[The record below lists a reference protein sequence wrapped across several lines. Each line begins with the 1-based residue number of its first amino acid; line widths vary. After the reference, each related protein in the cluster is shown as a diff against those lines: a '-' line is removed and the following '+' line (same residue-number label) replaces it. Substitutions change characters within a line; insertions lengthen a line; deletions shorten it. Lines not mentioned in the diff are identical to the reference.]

1 MSKGE
6 RTRIKIRVRSAM
18 AAQAKVEGRYLGGRP
33 PYGYRV
39 IDAGPHP
46 NPAKAADGKRL
57 KQLDPDPVTTPVV
70 QRIFHEYLMGIG
82 IYALAQRL
90 SADGIPSPSAYDPD
104 RNTHRCGL
112 AWSKSAVRTILGNPR
127 YTGYQVWN
135 KQRKQE
141 SLIDVEDVALGHRTA
156 LAWNPREEWIFSDQQ
171 VHPALVSREIFQ
183 EVQLRLESRGPS
195 SIGRTLRT
203 RHHYAL
209 KGLMVCSACG
219 RRMQGNWNHGRA
231 HYRCRFPNEYA
242 VGNKIDHPLTV
253 YVREDAVLDPLDT
266 WLAQAFAP
274 HRIEQSLTALENAQP
289 DDAPALEAA
298 RRAIAECERKL
309 ARHRAALEA
318 GADPTLVVAWSQEV
332 QQQRTLA
339 EARLANLAS
348 HHGANRRMTRDDIH
362 AMVDTLGGL
371 LDVLHHADPAD
382 KAEVYRELGIRL
394 TYHHT
399 EHTVLAE
406 TRPTSSVCVVS
417 VSEGDLRTNHTPD
430 TRRLRNVKRCRLL

>member
-1 MSKGE
+1 
-6 RTRIKIRVRSAM
+6 V
-18 AAQAKVEGRYLGGRP
+18 V
-33 PYGYRV
+33 
-39 IDAGPHP
+39 DAGPHP
-46 NPAKAADGKRL
+46 NPAKAAEGKRL
-57 KQLDPDPVTTPVV
+57 KQLDPDPVTAPVV
-70 QRIFHEYLMGIG
+70 QWIFHEYLMGIG

-90 SADGIPSPSAYDPD
+90 TSDGIPSPSAYDPD

-112 AWSKSAVRTILGNPR
+112 AWSKGAVRTILGNPR

-141 SLIDVEDVALGHRTA
+141 SLIDVEDVALEHRTA

-183 EVQLRLESRGPS
+183 EVQLRLGSRGPS

-209 KGLMVCSACG
+209 KGLMVCAACG

-242 VGNKIDHPLTV
+242 VGNNIDHPLTV
-253 YVREDAVLDPLDT
+253 YVRENAVLDPLDA
-266 WLAQAFAP
+266 WLAEAFAP
-274 HRIEQSLTALENAQP
+274 HRIEQSLTALQNAQP
-289 DDAPALEAA
+289 DDAPAVEAA
-298 RRAIAECERKL
+298 RRAIAECERKF

-318 GADPTLVVAWSQEV
+318 GADPALVVACSQQV
-332 QQQRTLA
+332 QQQRTA
-339 EARLANLAS
+339 AQARPATLAS
-348 HHGANRRMTRDDIH
+348 HHGANRRRSRDDIH
-362 AMVDTLGGL
+362 ALVDTLGGL
-371 LDVLHHADPAD
+371 LDALRHADPAD

-399 EHTVLAE
+399 EHTVLAK
-406 TRPTSSVCVVS
+406 TRPTSSVGVVS
-417 VSEGDLRTNHTPD
+417 VSEEELAH
-430 TRRLRNVKRCRLL
+430 